1 MHGPDGKLRF
11 SIAWTRIE
19 NQVNVSVQPLPPEKS
34 LLRMELDPV
43 VKKQLGYRNGEKVNI
58 LIAFAPFIVFA
69 ILERLAGPIAG
80 LVAGALV
87 SLLIVLRDWLI
98 RHRPGKALEI
108 GSVLAREETPSHMWS
123 EPRFIRTNYV
133 ITAVWAL
140 AFVAMVAADLVLLHL
155 RLFP

>member
-1 MHGPDGKLRF
+1 
-11 SIAWTRIE
+11 
-19 NQVNVSVQPLPPEKS
+19 
-34 LLRMELDPV
+34 MELDPV

-98 RHRPGKALEI
+98 RHRPGKVLEI